1 MEKVFETLEIADIGT
16 TNTSYP
22 TMVETIFNR
31 NFVNTFHH
39 QNGTNQW
46 YHTETYMILASIHK
60 KSTLKKLLTSI
71 PKI

>member
-1 MEKVFETLEIADIGT
+1 MEQVFENLEIADIGMA
-16 TNTSYP
+16 NTSSP

-39 QNGTNQW
+39 QNGPNQW
-46 YHTETYMILASIHK
+46 YYTETYMLLASIHTLT
-60 KSTLKKLLTSI
+60 TLKKLLTYI